1 MHLPSRTHHSLL
13 GPDDFVQPG
22 DIFRLSWMEPDEFVA
37 CDLFVGHRVGDL
49 QKVATGKLEILR
61 PCHP

>member
-1 MHLPSRTHHSLL
+1 MYLPSRTNHLPL
-13 GPDDFVQPG
+13 GPDDVVQQG
-22 DIFRLSWMEPDEFVA
+22 DIFRLSWMEPDDFVA

-61 PCHP
+61 PRRP